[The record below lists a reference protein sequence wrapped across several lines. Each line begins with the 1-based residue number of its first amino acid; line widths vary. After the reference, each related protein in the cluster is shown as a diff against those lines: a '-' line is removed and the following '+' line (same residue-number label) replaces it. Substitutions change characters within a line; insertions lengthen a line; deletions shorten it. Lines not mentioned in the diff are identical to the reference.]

1 MSRLSP
7 LPLDTLPDELKNSLA
22 AGEEIMG
29 FTPNDGLIMARHPPM
44 LKAFLGLVQSI
55 YQPSALDTEL
65 KKLLGLMTSSA
76 SGCQYCKA
84 HTLMGALKHG
94 VSEQKI
100 AAIWEYQ
107 TNPMF
112 TEAEREALDVAR
124 NAALVPNAVT
134 DAQFEKLKQVF
145 SEVQIVEIVGVISLF
160 GFLNRWN
167 ASFNTDIEE
176 KPARIAEGFSI
187 QTEGNITPTGSR

>member
-1 MSRLSP
+1 MSRLSALSISEVP
-7 LPLDTLPDELKNSLA
+7 SDINAIMS
-22 AGEEIMG
+22 AGEDIMG
-29 FTPNDGLIMARHPPM
+29 FTPNDGLIMARNPEM

-55 YQPSALDTEL
+55 YQPSALDNDL

-76 SGCQYCKA
+76 SGCHYCQA
-84 HTLMGALKHG
+84 HTQYGALKHG
-94 VSEQKI
+94 ITEQKI

-107 TNPMF
+107 TSDLFSP
-112 TEAEREALDVAR
+112 AEREALDIAR

-134 DAQFEKLKQVF
+134 DEQFERLKSHF

-167 ASFNTDIEE
+167 ATFKTDIEAA
-176 KPARIAEGFSI
+176 PAMASAKFTSVV
-187 QTEGNITPTGSR
+187 

>member
-1 MSRLSP
+1 MSRLSALSISE
-7 LPLDTLPDELKNSLA
+7 LPSDLNAIMS
-22 AGEEIMG
+22 AGEDIMG
-29 FTPNDGLIMARHPPM
+29 FTPNDGLIMARTPEM

-55 YQPSALDTEL
+55 YQPSELDNDL

-76 SGCQYCKA
+76 SGCQYCQA
-84 HTLMGALKHG
+84 HTQYGALKHG
-94 VSEQKI
+94 ITEQKI

-107 TNPMF
+107 TSDLFSPG
-112 TEAEREALDVAR
+112 EREALDIAR

-134 DAQFEKLKQVF
+134 DEQFERLKLHF

-167 ASFNTDIEE
+167 ATFKTDIEAA
-176 KPARIAEGFSI
+176 PAMASAKFTSLV
-187 QTEGNITPTGSR
+187 